1 MPVAMATELVTRT
14 RLRRLAEVRPPRG
27 RVLSVFVNLD
37 PTELPTPPARATAI
51 SSILTEAAHRVEKV
65 EAPHAERE
73 ELKHDLHQVEEV
85 LRDGSLASDGT
96 HGVALYVCRAANLLE
111 LIRLPHP
118 VRSQVVVDRAPFVEP
133 LVREADEEL
142 WSVLLANRRV
152 ARIFAGVPERLE
164 ETDRIVDNV
173 RQQHDQ
179 GGWSQANYQRSVEKD
194 KDDHVIHTVEVLFEA
209 HKAHPIDRLLL
220 GSPPELLS
228 TYEHRLHPYLRERLV
243 GRLHLDVEQANLEEV
258 RRQTVEAATEW
269 TRRCEREELDRLAE
283 GVGRGE
289 RGAAGLAAVLDALNT
304 ARVEL
309 LLVQPGLREPGFRD
323 PEHDLL
329 FATEAAAPD
338 ARALEPV
345 EDVVEAALAKAIEQ
359 AAGVRVVRYHDDLGP
374 LGGIGAVLRF

>member
-1 MPVAMATELVTRT
+1 M
-14 RLRRLAEVRPPRG
+14 
-27 RVLSVFVNLD
+27 LSVFVNLD

-96 HGVALYVCRAANLLE
+96 HGVALYVCRAADLLE

-323 PEHDLL
+323 PEHRP
-329 FATEAAAPD
+329 AVRHRGRRARR
-338 ARALEPV
+338 ARARAGRGRRRGGTGQGDRAGGRRARRAPPRRPRP
-345 EDVVEAALAKAIEQ
+345 AWRHRGRSAILSRC
-359 AAGVRVVRYHDDLGP
+359 ARPGSGWPRSC
-374 LGGIGAVLRF
+374 GARSPTSGCSRR